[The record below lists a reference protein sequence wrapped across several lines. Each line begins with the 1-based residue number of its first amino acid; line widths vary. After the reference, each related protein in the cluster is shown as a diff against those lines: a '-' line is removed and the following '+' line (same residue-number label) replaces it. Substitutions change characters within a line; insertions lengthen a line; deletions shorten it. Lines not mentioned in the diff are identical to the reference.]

1 MLDVPCGACSG
12 SLNRSDCVY
21 SYVCSV
27 DVCQNPQEHQI
38 GAYLHLC
45 LYVCVFTALWEDLMR
60 HLCREMCLKVCLCS
74 GLRVNCFL

>member
-1 MLDVPCGACSG
+1 MLDVPCGGCSG

-45 LYVCVFTALWEDLMR
+45 LYVCVCLFTVGRFDEAF
-60 HLCREMCLKVCLCS
+60 V
-74 GLRVNCFL
+74 

>member
-1 MLDVPCGACSG
+1 MLDVPCGGCSG

-27 DVCQNPQEHQI
+27 DVSESTGTSNWCIFAPVF
-38 GAYLHLC
+38 
-45 LYVCVFTALWEDLMR
+45 VCVCVYSLWEDLMR